1 MIGPEPANCFKV
13 MTCMLHESSR
23 CKWISD
29 CCAPL
34 GFMSCTKQF
43 VTVMHSNVTV
53 RRAGVDVDPALPGWC
68 DGVGDHHDC

>member
-1 MIGPEPANCFKV
+1 
-13 MTCMLHESSR
+13 
-23 CKWISD
+23 
-29 CCAPL
+29 
-34 GFMSCTKQF
+34 MSCTKQF